1 MAASGIAVEFEWT
14 PFSHGFVFW
23 EYPGP
28 EHLPPSDAVGQR
40 EWLEGFLQAHAD
52 YPDEPYDPDNPD
64 SGETAADALQRMLPG
79 NPHLLALLE
88 FGHKRLQLDTERAT
102 ERLEFEHVDPPI
114 APLALPDERLRGFKR
129 PRKLDLGET
138 GILPFLAQESQ

>member
-1 MAASGIAVEFEWT
+1 MAASGIAVGFEWT

-52 YPDEPYDPDNPD
+52 YPDEPYDRDKPGQRRDG
-64 SGETAADALQRMLPG
+64 SGRAAADATRQP
-79 NPHLLALLE
+79 
-88 FGHKRLQLDTERAT
+88 AT
-102 ERLEFEHVDPPI
+102 ASASG
-114 APLALPDERLRGFKR
+114 APQVP
-129 PRKLDLGET
+129 T
-138 GILPFLAQESQ
+138 